1 MKMTADLK
9 YSAFTAGYKRENSI
23 NSRPLVMF
31 VLLRCMIISIH
42 LYFSYIY
49 LFIHLRPTRIFLAQW
64 ELGMVTVQ
72 VPAGPGF
79 MYGGWT
85 ELPSKTDLATRQNRN
100 PDRFFFVARI

>member
-1 MKMTADLK
+1 
-9 YSAFTAGYKRENSI
+9 
-23 NSRPLVMF
+23 MF

-49 LFIHLRPTRIFLAQW
+49 LFIHLRPTLIFLAQW
-64 ELGMVTVQ
+64 ELGMVTAQ
-72 VPAGPGF
+72 VPAGPDF

-85 ELPSKTDLATRQNRN
+85 ELPSKTDLATRQNGN